1 VDTGVDHPGRQA
13 RDGVAGTSSL
23 LEVRD
28 VTKRFGG
35 LVANQAI
42 SFDVAPGEIVGVI
55 GPNGAGKSTLF
66 DVVTGFYR
74 PDVGDI
80 RFAGETLT
88 GLRPDQINRR
98 GIGRTFQKLR
108 PFNGM
113 TVRENVT
120 VGALLRTASVSA
132 ARGEADRC
140 LALVGLSDKARAFAR
155 ELSTGQRKR
164 LEMARAMA
172 TRPRLLMLDEVTG
185 GVDQRSIPDLVALI
199 GRLRDE
205 GVTLIVIEHN
215 MRVIMSVAT
224 RIIALHLGE
233 KIADGPPTE
242 VVRDRRLVE
251 AYLGASYL

>member
-1 VDTGVDHPGRQA
+1 MEGATERGGAAP
-13 RDGVAGTSSL
+13 S
-23 LEVRD
+23 LEVRA

-42 SFDVAPGEIVGVI
+42 TFDVAPGEIVGVI

-66 DVVTGFYR
+66 DVITGFYR
-74 PDVGDI
+74 PDGGEI
-80 RFAGETLT
+80 RFAGEALD
-88 GLRPDQINRR
+88 GPPAGSDQPPGHRPNLPEAPPVQRHDGAGERH
-98 GIGRTFQKLR
+98 
-108 PFNGM
+108 
-113 TVRENVT
+113 
-120 VGALLRTASVSA
+120 VGALARAASTAA
-132 ARGEADRC
+132 ARVEADRC
-140 LALVGLSDKARAFAR
+140 LALVGLAGKAGAFAR

-199 GRLRDE
+199 GRLRDA

-224 RIIALHLGE
+224 RIVALHLGE
-233 KIADGPPTE
+233 KIADGPPAD

-251 AYLGASYL
+251 AYLGAAYL